1 MEYTKIILER
11 VGNVAVLKLNA
22 PDVLNAM
29 SQDMLREMTHAV
41 ENLGDARCL
50 MLTGEGRAFCSGANL
65 QPGGGSAADKNAGAN
80 LETHYH
86 PLINRLRNL
95 DIPMVAAVNGPAAGV
110 GMSFAIMSDLVIA
123 AKSAYFLQA
132 FARIGLIPDG
142 GATYF
147 LPRLVGMRRAME
159 LSMLAERLPA
169 EQALEWGLINRVV
182 DDEQLMDEALSV
194 AERLANG
201 PKSLSIIRQAYWQSL
216 GNGFVEQL
224 QVEAELQQQASLT
237 QDYKEGVKAFL
248 EKRDAKFAGS

>member
-1 MEYTKIILER
+1 MEYTKIILEQSED
-11 VGNVAVLKLNA
+11 VAVLKLNA

-29 SQDMLREMTHAV
+29 SQDMLLEMTHAV

-65 QPGGGSAADKNAGAN
+65 QPDGGSAANKKAGAN

-147 LPRLVGMRRAME
+147 LPRLIGIRRAIE
-159 LSMLAERLPA
+159 LSMLAERLTA
-169 EQALEWGLINRVV
+169 EQALDWGLINRVV
-182 DDEQLMDEALSV
+182 DDDQLIDEAMSL
-194 AERLANG
+194 AERLAKG

-224 QVEAELQQQASLT
+224 QVEAELQQEASLT
-237 QDYKEGVKAFL
+237 ADYKEGVAAFL
-248 EKRDAKFAGS
+248 EKRDAKFTGN